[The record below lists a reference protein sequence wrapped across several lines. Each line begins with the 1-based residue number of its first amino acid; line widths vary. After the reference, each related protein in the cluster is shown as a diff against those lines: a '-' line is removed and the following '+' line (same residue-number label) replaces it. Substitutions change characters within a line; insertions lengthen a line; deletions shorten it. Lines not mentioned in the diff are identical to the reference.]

1 MGISENLK
9 KLREI
14 YGLTQEELAKI
25 AGVTNK
31 AVSTWETGTKEPRMG
46 AIERIANHFGLK
58 KSNLIEDGG
67 MDFLDN
73 FQTLAEDDRMD
84 KRAKILAELIEKKDY
99 SRRAFAEKTGI
110 PATTL
115 QSILTRGIGRAS
127 IDNVIKICK
136 ELGITVEEME
146 RLASGNSMIAET
158 PGAYAVHSHLVMVPI
173 VGSISCGNGLL
184 AYEDIEGYEPTPK
197 EWLTGGEHFYLRAK
211 GDSMVGARI
220 YEGDLLLIRKQ
231 STVDDGEIAAVL
243 IDDTNEAVLKR
254 VYRSGDKLIL
264 QSENPKYA
272 PILAPPAE
280 VKIIGKLRM
289 NVIKY

>member
-1 MGISENLK
+1 
-9 KLREI
+9 
-14 YGLTQEELAKI
+14 
-25 AGVTNK
+25 
-31 AVSTWETGTKEPRMG
+31 
-46 AIERIANHFGLK
+46 
-58 KSNLIEDGG
+58 
-67 MDFLDN
+67 MD
-73 FQTLAEDDRMD
+73 R
-84 KRAKILAELIEKKDY
+84 RAKVLAELIKKKGY
-99 SRRAFAEKTGI
+99 SRRAFAEKIGI

-146 RLASGNSMIAET
+146 RLASNNNEFSMVAEE
-158 PGAYAVHSHLVMVPI
+158 PGHYTTHSHLVMIPI

-197 EWLTGGEHFYLRAK
+197 EWLNGGDHFYLRAK

-220 YEGDLLLIRKQ
+220 YDGDLLLIRKQ
-231 STVDDGEIAAVL
+231 SSVDDGEIAAVL
-243 IDDTNEAVLKR
+243 FNDSNEAALKR
-254 VYRSGDKLIL
+254 VYRRNGILVL

-280 VKIIGKLRM
+280 VRILGKLVM